1 MFKIILLVLAFLL
14 VGCDSKPSK
23 KLDGEKLIQTKCSS
37 CHDLSLPPKT
47 YKDEVA
53 PPMMAVSFH
62 IVGFIEV
69 TDESI
74 RVPKAREFVK
84 DYVINPSA
92 KKSFCDKKSLQE
104 YGVMPSQK
112 GKVTEDELEAIT
124 KYMFSHFTQ
133 EKLNKAQKELND
145 FNKLSAGK
153 KIALKYNCLACHR
166 TDKKIVGPSF
176 QDISNKYKRNT
187 IIIKDSIRN
196 GSKKKWLDS
205 KGAIMPAFKTLSE
218 EDLDTL
224 VKWILKQKQ
233 N

>member
-133 EKLNKAQKELND
+133 EELNKAQKELND